1 MVRPVPVLRGRRTT
15 ARLLAAVAA
24 IMLAVGTTAVVGTVS
39 VPGRAAAAP
48 SAAAPGVTVYPGM
61 EVRRSEIVD
70 GKVEISRC
78 TVGLTG
84 TIGTA
89 RYAVTAGHC
98 YRNGVVTDKNSNP
111 IGWYE
116 FHRPDE
122 GLTFGFALIRLYDG
136 VGVAASMGS
145 FGLSSV
151 DLKPQMNQQVC
162 KLGATTGWSCGTITE
177 ITDRYLYT
185 TNTLGAEGGDS
196 GAVVYRQTSD
206 GHAAFVGLLVAF
218 DEDAGHSA
226 VVEPAEWLFDQID
239 KYGPTRDNPF
249 VWYRV

>member
-1 MVRPVPVLRGRRTT
+1 MVRSVPVSRGRRTT
-15 ARLLAAVAA
+15 ARVLAAVAA
-24 IMLAVGTTAVVGTVS
+24 TMLAVGAVTAIGTVTA
-39 VPGRAAAAP
+39 PGRAAAAP
-48 SAAAPGVTVYPGM
+48 AAAAPTVTVYPGM
-61 EVRRSEIVD
+61 EVRRTEVVG
-70 GKVEISRC
+70 GKVEVSRC

-84 TIGTA
+84 MIGAA

-98 YRNGVVTDKNSNP
+98 YRDGVVTDKDGNP

-116 FHRPDE
+116 FNRPDE

-136 VGVAASMGS
+136 IGVAASMGS

-151 DLKPQMNQQVC
+151 DMDPEMNQQVC

-177 ITDRYLYT
+177 ITERYLYT

-206 GHAAFVGLLVAF
+206 GHAAFVGILVAF
-218 DEDAGHSA
+218 DRDADHSA
-226 VVEPAEWLFDQID
+226 VVEPASWLFDQID
-239 KYGPTRDNPF
+239 RYGPTRDNPF

>member
-1 MVRPVPVLRGRRTT
+1 MVRLVPVSRERSATT
-15 ARLLAAVAA
+15 RLLAAVAV
-24 IMLAVGTTAVVGTVS
+24 IMLAAGAVAAVAVAT
-39 VPGRAAAAP
+39 PGGAAAAP
-48 SAAAPGVTVYPGM
+48 AASAPGVTVYPGM
-61 EVRRSEIVD
+61 EVRRSEIVG

-84 TIGTA
+84 MIGTA

-98 YRNGVVTDKNSNP
+98 YRNGVVTDKKSNP

-122 GLTFGFALIRLYDG
+122 GLTFGFSLIRLYDG

-151 DLKPQMNQQVC
+151 DMKPQMDQEVC
-162 KLGATTGWSCGTITE
+162 KLGATTGWSCGTLTE
-177 ITDRYLYT
+177 ITKRYLYAT
-185 TNTLGAEGGDS
+185 HTLGAEGGDS

-206 GHAAFVGLLVAF
+206 GQAAFVGILVAF
-218 DEDAGHSA
+218 DQDAGHSA
-226 VVEPAEWLFDQID
+226 VVEPADWLFDQID